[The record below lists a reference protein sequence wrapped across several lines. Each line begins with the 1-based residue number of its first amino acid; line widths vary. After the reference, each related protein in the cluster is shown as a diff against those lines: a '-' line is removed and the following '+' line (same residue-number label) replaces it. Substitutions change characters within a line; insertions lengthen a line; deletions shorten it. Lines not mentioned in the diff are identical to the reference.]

1 MSRTIS
7 PKAKRRGRG
16 IAERGF
22 VAVTKSAEGEAAAN
36 CRRLFHL
43 LPHPIGRVEIYRES
57 RTLSIW
63 QIVAG
68 KFRPKKKRRGQ
79 GNKKLCKSFQFVG
92 GGKIKL

>member
-1 MSRTIS
+1 MSRTI
-7 PKAKRRGRG
+7 
-16 IAERGF
+16 
-22 VAVTKSAEGEAAAN
+22 SAEGEAAAVTKSAVGGAATY
-36 CRRLFHL
+36 CRRSVHRHPL
-43 LPHPIGRVEIYRES
+43 PIGRVEIYRES

-79 GNKKLCKSFQFVG
+79 GNKKLCRSFHFVG

>member
-1 MSRTIS
+1 MSRTIF
-7 PKAKRRGRG
+7 
-16 IAERGF
+16 AEGEAA
-22 VAVTKSAEGEAAAN
+22 AVTKSAEGGAVTY
-36 CRRLFHL
+36 CRRSVHL
-43 LPHPIGRVEIYRES
+43 HPLPIGRVEIYRET
-57 RTLSIW
+57 RILSIR